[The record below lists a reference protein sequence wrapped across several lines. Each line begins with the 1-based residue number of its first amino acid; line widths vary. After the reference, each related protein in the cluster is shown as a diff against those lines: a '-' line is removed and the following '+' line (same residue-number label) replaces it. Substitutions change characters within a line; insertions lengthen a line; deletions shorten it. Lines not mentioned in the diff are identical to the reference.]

1 MKAATCAH
9 LKKEKRFQSSHY
21 ADLHPGSH
29 SKYVCVTPWLPKQWI
44 SADSAKKKKKSSCIE
59 SSSHLGHSFQSWRG
73 ETLRLK
79 GNIFPLKWN
88 NCDMGFAFFFLS
100 SKFWRKTMFFLLW
113 WIYSEV
119 WKETRVPRGGGSWV
133 RRVKAGLSAHVF
145 PFIQG
150 RRSGVKGGIP
160 RVKRFKGIKLFFH
173 LSQNERKRGNKRRK
187 ENHFIM
193 WWSSVT
199 WGSRRVAT
207 FFFREAPSRVSWASQ
222 GAGQPCGI
230 QTQQERGNRSCTD
243 VYTCHLSHDLWA
255 TSLPHPTWVDGVKG
269 KEERE
274 NCSSEHLLLGNMLPA
289 LHAWSSSPSP

>member
-1 MKAATCAH
+1 MWTPQEGEA
-9 LKKEKRFQSSHY
+9 LSVKRY

-44 SADSAKKKKKSSCIE
+44 SAGSTKKKKSSCIE
-59 SSSHLGHSFQSWRG
+59 SSSHLSHSFQSWRE

-88 NCDMGFAFFFLS
+88 NCDMGFAFFFFS
-100 SKFWRKTMFFLLW
+100 PSKFWRKTMFFLLW

-119 WKETRVPRGGGSWV
+119 WKETRVPRGGGPWV

-150 RRSGVKGGIP
+150 RRWGVKGGKP

-173 LSQNERKRGNKRRK
+173 LSQNERKRGNKRGK

-207 FFFREAPSRVSWASQ
+207 LFFREAHSRVPWASQ
-222 GAGQPCGI
+222 GAGQDCGI
-230 QTQQERGNRSCTD
+230 QTQQEHGDRSCTD

-255 TSLPHPTWVDGVKG
+255 ASLPHPTWVDGVKG

-274 NCSSEHLLLGNMLPA
+274 NCSS
-289 LHAWSSSPSP
+289 